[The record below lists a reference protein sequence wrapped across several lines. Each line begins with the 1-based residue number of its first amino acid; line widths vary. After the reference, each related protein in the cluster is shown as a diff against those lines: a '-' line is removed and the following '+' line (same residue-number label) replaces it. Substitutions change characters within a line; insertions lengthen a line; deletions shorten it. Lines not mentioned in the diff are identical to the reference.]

1 MPPPPAI
8 TSVVVRMISGTVGDP
23 AAGSIHV
30 YRPLVAGAALLEL
43 QPRIGRW
50 VVRLACDDS
59 LAPALP
65 RSAAAVRWIEDQR
78 RQAGVVCR
86 LAVAVA
92 NVHDLPDGVSRASR
106 LPTVARRPR
115 PLRADCYGW
124 ALLYRP
130 PDAHGIAF
138 VDTDDRFPDLPAV
151 FELPLELLDRAEH
164 LEARGIRTRPLLLVT
179 RPEDFYRD
187 ADGTPR
193 NRYLP
198 DTPCRAPCRL
208 DRLV

>member
-1 MPPPPAI
+1 MPPRPVI
-8 TSVVVRMISGTVGDP
+8 TSAVVRMVGGTVGAP
-23 AAGSIHV
+23 GARHV
-30 YRPLVAGAALLEL
+30 YRPLLAGAALLEL
-43 QPRIGRW
+43 RPEIGRW
-50 VVRLACDDS
+50 VTRLACDDS
-59 LAPALP
+59 LVPALP
-65 RSAAAVRWIEDQR
+65 RSAPAMRWIEDQR

-86 LAVAVA
+86 LAIAVA
-92 NVHDLPDGVSRASR
+92 GVSDLPVGASGRAR
-106 LPTVARRPR
+106 LRATHRHPR
-115 PLRADCYGW
+115 PLRAECYGW

-130 PDAHGIAF
+130 PDVHGSAF

-179 RPEDFYRD
+179 RPEDFYRN
-187 ADGTPR
+187 ADGVQR

-198 DTPCRAPCRL
+198 GASCRAPCRL